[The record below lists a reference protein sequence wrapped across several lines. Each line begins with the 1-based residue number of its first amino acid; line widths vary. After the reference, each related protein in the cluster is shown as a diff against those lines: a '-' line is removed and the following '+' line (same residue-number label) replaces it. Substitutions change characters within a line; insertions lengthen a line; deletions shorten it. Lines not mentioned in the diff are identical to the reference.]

1 MTKQVVLITGCSK
14 GGIGYA
20 LAKRFAEEGNHVV
33 ATTRKLDALEGLEA
47 FGCDKEEL
55 DINNKESIK
64 SVVQKI
70 IDRVGHIDI
79 LVNNAGAPA
88 VGALMDIDLE
98 TAHQCV
104 NTNIFGTLAVSR
116 EVALH
121 MAKRGRGKIVNIGSV
136 VGYSSTPW
144 AGIYALSKAAV
155 HSMSDT
161 LRLEL
166 KPFGIQVVVV
176 APGAITSNF
185 GNAGAKLVQV
195 PEDSLYSS
203 VSKFIIARAT
213 MSQGPGS
220 TPNDVFAAHVAKRVL
235 KPVSPRY
242 ITFGATSWVFLVLY
256 YLPAFIKDMIFYKR
270 FGLNLVKKQNI
281 KID

>member
-1 MTKQVVLITGCSK
+1 MSQHVVLITGCSQ

-20 LAKRFAEEGNHVV
+20 LAKQFAQEKSLVF
-33 ATTRKLDALEGLEA
+33 ATTRNISALEGLEA
-47 FGCDKEEL
+47 YGCEKEAL
-55 DINNKESIK
+55 DINNQASID

-70 IDRVGHIDI
+70 IDRVGHIDVLI
-79 LVNNAGAPA
+79 NNAGAPA

-98 TAHQCV
+98 TAQQCV
-104 NTNIFGTLAVSR
+104 NTNVFGTLKVSR
-116 EVALH
+116 AVATH
-121 MAKRGRGKIVNIGSV
+121 MAKRGKGKIVNIGSV
-136 VGYSSTPW
+136 VGYTSTPW

-185 GNAGAKLVQV
+185 GNAGAKLVSV
-195 PEDSLYSS
+195 PEDSLYIS
-203 VSKFIIARAT
+203 VAKFIIARAT

-220 TPNDVFAAHVAKRVL
+220 TPTDVFATHVTKRVL
-235 KPVSPRY
+235 KPVSPNY
-242 ITFGATSWVFLVLY
+242 ITFGATSWIFLVLY
-256 YLPAFIKDMIFYKR
+256 YLPTFVKDFLFYKK
-270 FGLNLVKKQNI
+270 FGLNLIKKNKQ
-281 KID
+281 D